1 MARHARSLSPQQV
14 IERGFAV
21 VRRLDGVV
29 VRGPEQVQ
37 PGDLLELNVARG
49 LIAAR
54 VEAPPPTA
62 GLPAQVRPAGTGRA
76 ETGQTTVGNQTAAY
90 RERQGRHEHSRGP
103 GASRRE
109 RRLSQAAA
117 FNPELCG
124 VRGPLESLTFEE
136 LVAALELLTAR
147 LSSGEIG
154 IEAAAD
160 LYEQAEL
167 LHEAAQRRL
176 DAVEARIGRLRPPGA
191 QA

>member
-1 MARHARSLSPQQV
+1 M
-14 IERGFAV
+14 
-21 VRRLDGVV
+21 
-29 VRGPEQVQ
+29 
-37 PGDLLELNVARG
+37 
-49 LIAAR
+49 
-54 VEAPPPTA
+54 
-62 GLPAQVRPAGTGRA
+62 
-76 ETGQTTVGNQTAAY
+76 
-90 RERQGRHEHSRGP
+90 
-103 GASRRE
+103 
-109 RRLSQAAA
+109 SQAAA